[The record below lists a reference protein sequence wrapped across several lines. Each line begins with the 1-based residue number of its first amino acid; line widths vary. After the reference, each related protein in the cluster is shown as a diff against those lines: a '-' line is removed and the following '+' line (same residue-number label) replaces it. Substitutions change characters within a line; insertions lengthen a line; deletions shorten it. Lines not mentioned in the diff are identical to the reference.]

1 MYNLLVF
8 LLPWISIFVK
18 VIIAIPFLTLLE
30 RKVIGY
36 IQSRKGPNKVSYLG
50 LLQPIRDGGK
60 LIFKEIGTPKYA
72 KIILFWASPVIS
84 LILMILA
91 WSLFP
96 SYYRS
101 YYLQLGIVLFIC
113 IARLQVYTL
122 LGSGWGRKS
131 KYALLGSVR
140 GAAQTISYEV
150 ALILVIFL
158 PCCLERSYS
167 FFKYLYKTYPYILI
181 LFPILLIWMI
191 SSLAETNR
199 APFDFAEG
207 ERELVSGF
215 KIEYSA
221 FEFACLFLSE
231 YGKILLMSFLT
242 GLLFFVR
249 RSFIYLIIGVLV
261 TFWFLWVRRALPRF
275 RYDLLMD
282 LAWKRFLPISLF
294 YIFLVML
301 IWL

>member
-1 MYNLLVF
+1 MFRLLRF
-8 LLPWISIFVK
+8 LLPWVTIFVN

-36 IQSRKGPNKVSYLG
+36 IQSRKGPKKVRYLG
-50 LLQPIRDGGK
+50 LLQPISDGGK
-60 LIFKEIGTPKYA
+60 LIFKELGTPNYA
-72 KIILFWASPVIS
+72 NIILFWVSPVVS
-84 LILMILA
+84 LMLMIFA

-96 SYYRS
+96 SYYS
-101 YYLQLGIVLFIC
+101 NYFIKLGVVLFLC
-113 IARLQVYTL
+113 VARLQVYTL
-122 LGSGWGRKS
+122 LGSGWGSNS

-150 ALILVIFL
+150 ALILIIFL

-167 FFKYLYKTYPYILI
+167 FFNYLYKSYPYFFI
-181 LFPILLIWMI
+181 LFPVLIIWLI

-231 YGKILLMSFLT
+231 YGKILLMRFLR
-242 GLLFFVR
+242 GILFFKR
-249 RSFIYLIIGVLV
+249 GYYIYLVVGVVV
-261 TFWFLWVRRALPRF
+261 TFWFVWVRRALPRF

-282 LAWKRFLPISLF
+282 LAWKVFLPISLF
-294 YIFLVML
+294 YIFLIKL
-301 IWL
+301 I